1 MGLIVLYAMHV
12 KCMAVLYRY
21 TFSLP
26 SKESGRMAKKKTKE
40 EVAVTVSDAEV
51 EAQAREVEGSEVL
64 SGDAS
69 ERGVSASEVSEA
81 GDNLAGDGAE
91 PGDVVA
97 MAEQDV
103 FPSELGDASS
113 EPEIGQDAGKEVQ
126 PHEFVT
132 GELAV
137 ASDEEDAGDGEKA
150 LHDTGRIHQD
160 EAFNDEHALTR
171 LRGSLLSV
179 SDLYREAQVFGAH
192 QFDVDELLSSLEMP
206 LVQNVVSILNLRD
219 EFYPSELKLFSIDDE
234 ALQEVVCRNVI
245 SKVRRNIAPY
255 MEVAELVSEAASEN
269 RLNSAYLSFV
279 EKFVSSLRAM
289 IVQQTADMSSQM
301 NALTRVCACIPDDML
316 SRVLFDPSPLIRA
329 AVIRGYASRGGVSMN
344 DLTVILIMLK
354 DHSEIVDSAIMRILA
369 KFTPAA
375 ELAIPPVLET
385 LSAASEALRNEIY
398 DVFRSYGNEAVA
410 PVMMGLEDVRDSVYF
425 AVRNVIARAPQR
437 YTSALL
443 ERLESVRTR
452 DYVRERVASILSDH
466 KDETRRD
473 EIAELVDR
481 YKSAKGEEKPEWH
494 APDTGSP
501 KFATPATDKHEVY
514 EGLMSE
520 AAIEAFSPEC
530 THEMLRQLLND
541 ASETARINA
550 LHLVRYRG
558 SAEPDIRGLIR
569 VWLKTTSLPLAFAAM
584 EAYLKVETDV
594 SVVMGAISDV
604 LVSGPSDDVKDM
616 IFDEISKH
624 QETVDGIIESYYE
637 EPRKLVAFV
646 HRLLRHN
653 PTDETFR
660 HVLGGLDR
668 ERSVQCI
675 FETLSV
681 LLKTGYIFDNL
692 PLRPVLVAL
701 VEEPVSKG
709 QFGLMTRILSLR
721 LLRRYMRDQA
731 DPDSVAALQRIYK
744 ENRNIEIRELAKDI
758 LQDAGEELF
767 DLDDEFDDFEDLN
780 DDEDDD

>member
-1 MGLIVLYAMHV
+1 MHV

-40 EVAVTVSDAEV
+40 EVAVTASDAEV
-51 EAQAREVEGSEVL
+51 EAQAREVEGSEAL
-64 SGDAS
+64 PGDGGDAVVSACEASEAENDGLAGDVS
-69 ERGVSASEVSEA
+69 ERGDVVSLAEAEVS
-81 GDNLAGDGAE
+81 
-91 PGDVVA
+91 
-97 MAEQDV
+97 
-103 FPSELGDASS
+103 PSEISETAG
-113 EPEIGQDAGKEVQ
+113 EPEAVQEAEKDVQ

-137 ASDEEDAGDGEKA
+137 ASYEEGASEGERA
-150 LHDTGRIHQD
+150 LHDTGRIQLD

-179 SDLYREAQVFGAH
+179 SELYREAQVFGAH
-192 QFDVDELLSSLEMP
+192 QFDVDGLLSSLEMP

-234 ALQEVVCRNVI
+234 VLQELVCRNVI

-255 MEVAELVSEAASEN
+255 MDVAELVSEAASED
-269 RLNSAYLSFV
+269 RLNGAYLSFI

-289 IVQQTADMSSQM
+289 IVQQTPDMPSQM
-301 NALTRVCACIPDDML
+301 NALTRVCACIPAEML

-329 AVIRGYASRGGVSMN
+329 AVIRSYASRGGVSMN

-354 DHSEIVDSAIMRILA
+354 DHNEIVDSAIMRILA

-385 LSAASEALRNEIY
+385 LSAASEALRDEIY
-398 DVFRSYGNEAVA
+398 DVFRSYGSEAVA

-425 AVRNVIARAPQR
+425 AVRNVIAQAPQR
-437 YTSALL
+437 YTNALL

-452 DYVRERVASILSDH
+452 DYVRERVVNILSNHRD
-466 KDETRRD
+466 DARRE
-473 EIAELVDR
+473 EIMALVDR
-481 YKSAKGEEKPEWH
+481 YKSSQGENKPEWR
-494 APDTGSP
+494 APDTGTP
-501 KFATPATDKHEVY
+501 KFATPVTDNREVY
-514 EGLMSE
+514 EGVMSE
-520 AAIEAFSPEC
+520 AALAAFSPEC
-530 THEMLRQLLND
+530 THEMLKQLLND

-550 LHLVRYRG
+550 LHLIRYRG
-558 SAEPDIRGLIR
+558 TAEPDIRELIR

-584 EAYLKVETDV
+584 EAYLKVETNLHV
-594 SVVMGAISDV
+594 SMAAISDV
-604 LVSGPSDDVKDM
+604 LVSGPSDEVKDM
-616 IFDEISKH
+616 IFGEISKH
-624 QETVDGIIESYYE
+624 QDTVNGIIESYYE
-637 EPRKLVAFV
+637 EPRKRAAFV
-646 HRLLRHN
+646 NRLLRHN

-660 HVLGGLDR
+660 HVLSGLDR

-675 FETLSV
+675 FETLSL

-701 VEEPVSKG
+701 VENPVSKG

-721 LLRRYMRDQA
+721 LLRRYMRDQV
-731 DPDSVAALQRIYK
+731 DPDTVAALQRIYK

-758 LQDAGEELF
+758 LREAGEELF